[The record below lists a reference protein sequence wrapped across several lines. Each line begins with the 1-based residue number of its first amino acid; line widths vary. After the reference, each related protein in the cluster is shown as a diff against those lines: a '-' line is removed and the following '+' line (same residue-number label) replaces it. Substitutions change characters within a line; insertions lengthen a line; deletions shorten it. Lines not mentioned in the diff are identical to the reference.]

1 MEPIPMWKDLV
12 AIPLKLLRKSAQ
24 SASLQTSLHK
34 AGRNKLA
41 WEAPQMTK
49 TISRRTI
56 LMGATA
62 AGVAMPWVS
71 KAQSLKSEY
80 KVSVVGNR
88 PISMADGAFR
98 WAEMVS
104 QRTNGRINMK
114 VYPGSGLVG
123 GDQTRELVAMRQ
135 GVIDMTVSSTINL
148 SPQVKELTLFSM
160 PFLMPDHKAFDAIIN
175 GPIGVDLFK
184 VLESRDVVP
193 MAWGEN
199 GFREISNSKR
209 PIREPNDLKGLKI
222 RFAAGAIF
230 ADIYNAMGANPVQM
244 SFADL
249 QPALS
254 SGAVDGQ
261 ENPVN
266 LFLGL
271 KMDTLAQKHLTVW
284 NYCADAAIYHVAK
297 PIWDTFSPADKDIVQ
312 ASAKEAATA
321 NIRASRIGLGVL
333 DADRSSYDELTKRG
347 VATVQSTAAEKR
359 AFAAATRPVFDKWAQ
374 NIGADLVKKAE
385 AAIAARA

>member
-1 MEPIPMWKDLV
+1 
-12 AIPLKLLRKSAQ
+12 
-24 SASLQTSLHK
+24 
-34 AGRNKLA
+34 
-41 WEAPQMTK
+41 MTM
-49 TISRRTI
+49 TISRRTM
-56 LMGATA
+56 LLGATA
-62 AGVAMPWVS
+62 AGVAMPYVS
-71 KAQSLKSEY
+71 KAQTLKTEY

-104 QRTNGRINMK
+104 QRSGGRINMK

-175 GPIGVDLFK
+175 GPVGADLFK
-184 VLESRDVVP
+184 VLETRDVMP
-193 MAWGEN
+193 LAWGEN

-209 PIREPNDLKGLKI
+209 PIREPNDLKGMKI

-230 ADIYNAMGANPVQM
+230 NDIYTQMGANPVQM

-254 SGAVDGQ
+254 SGAIDGQ

-271 KMDTLAQKHLTVW
+271 KMDTLAQKNLTVW

-297 PIWDTFSPADKDIVQ
+297 PIWDSFSAADKEMVQ

-333 DADRSSYDELTKRG
+333 DADRSSFEELTKRG
-347 VATVQSTAAEKR
+347 VAVVMSTAAEKQ

-374 NIGADLVKKAE
+374 TIGADLVKKAE